1 MSLMVANFALVERKL
16 KNVKGRKIEAEPF
29 KAPVV
34 KRPTGRALDAIWGWR
49 RENGRVGVRNHVLIL
64 PLDDLSNAAS
74 EAVANNVKGT
84 LAIPHAYGR
93 LQFGADLDLHFRTL
107 IGTGSNPNV
116 AAVVVIGIED
126 QWTKIIVDGIAKTGK
141 PVVGFGIEGHG
152 DIATIAKA
160 SYVAKEF
167 MQWASELPREK
178 CPITDLWVS
187 TKCGESD
194 TTTGLSSCPTVG
206 AMYDKLIPRGI
217 YGVFGETSEITGAEH
232 LCKERAATKE
242 VGERWYKMWKAY
254 QDDVIEAH
262 KTNDLSDS
270 QPTKGNIAGGLTTIE
285 EKALGNL
292 EKIGR
297 ECRYIDILEP
307 AEAPAKGPG
316 LYFMDTSS
324 AAAECVTLMAAGGY
338 VIHTFPTG
346 QGNVIGNPIVPVIKI
361 SGNPKTIRTMPEHI
375 DLDVSGILKR
385 TMTIPQAGDALIES
399 IVRTA
404 NGRLTASEA
413 LGHREFSMT
422 KLYRSA

>member
-1 MSLMVANFALVERKL
+1 MVASLAKSNGKSNLSFR
-16 KNVKGRKIEAEPF
+16 
-29 KAPVV
+29 
-34 KRPTGRALDAIWGWR
+34 GWR

-64 PLDDLSNAAS
+64 PLDDLSNAAC
-74 EAVANNVKGT
+74 EAVANNIKGT

-93 LQFGADLDLHFRTL
+93 LQFGEDLALHFRTL

-126 QWTKIIVDGIAKTGK
+126 GWTNRVVEGIAKTGK
-141 PVVGFGIEGHG
+141 PVTGFGIEGTG
-152 DIATIAKA
+152 DIGTIAKA
-160 SYVAKEF
+160 SRVAKDYL
-167 MQWASELPREK
+167 QWASELPQEE
-178 CPITDLWVS
+178 CDISELWVS

-194 TTTGLSSCPTVG
+194 TTTGLASCPAVG
-206 AMYDKLIPRGI
+206 NMYDKLIPKGI
-217 YGVFGETSEITGAEH
+217 YGVFGETSEITGGEH
-232 LCKERAATKE
+232 LAKARAATPE
-242 VGERWYKMWKAY
+242 IGEKWYKVWKAY

-262 KTNDLSDS
+262 KTDDLSDS

-297 ECRYIDILEP
+297 QCRYIDVLEP

-316 LYFMDTSS
+316 LYYMDTSS
-324 AAAECVTLMAAGGY
+324 AAAECVTLMAAAGY
-338 VIHTFPTG
+338 AVHTFPTG

-361 SGNPKTIRTMPEHI
+361 SGNPRTIRTMPEHI
-375 DLDVSGILKR
+375 DVDVSGVLR
-385 TMTIPQAGDALIES
+385 RDMTLEQAGDALIEM

-404 NGRLTASEA
+404 NGRLTAAEA
-413 LGHREFSMT
+413 LGHREFVLT

>member
-1 MSLMVANFALVERKL
+1 MSSIVANFDLVKGKL
-16 KNVKGRKIEAEPF
+16 AKVKGRKIEAPEF
-29 KAPVV
+29 KTPVV
-34 KRPTGRALDAIWGWR
+34 KRPTGRSLDSFMGWR
-49 RENGRVGVRNHVLIL
+49 RENGRVGVRNHVLLL
-64 PLDDLSNAAS
+64 PLDDLSNAAC
-74 EAVANNVKGT
+74 EAVANNIKGT

-93 LQFGADLDLHFRTL
+93 LQFGEDLEVHFRTL

-126 QWTKIIVDGIAKTGK
+126 GWTKRVVDGIAKTGK

-167 MQWASELPREK
+167 VQWATELQRTK
-178 CPITDLWVS
+178 CGIEELWVS

-206 AMYDKLIPRGI
+206 NMYDKWIPRGV

-232 LCKERAATKE
+232 LCKARAATPE

-262 KTNDLSDS
+262 KTDDLSDS

-297 ECRYIDILEP
+297 ECKFIDILEP
-307 AEAPAKGPG
+307 AQAPEKGPG
-316 LYFMDTSS
+316 LYYMDTSS

-338 VIHTFPTG
+338 VVHTFPTG

-361 SGNPKTIRTMPEHI
+361 TGNPKTMRTMPEHI
-375 DLDVSGILKR
+375 DVDVSGILR
-385 TMTIPQAGDALIES
+385 RDLTIPQAGDALIEN

-404 NGRLTASEA
+404 NGRLTAAEA